1 MTRRMLALFAPSLL
15 AAQQNITVTCKG
27 MDCQV
32 TKAVPRIPRPRNG
45 ECPACGTMAPSLD
58 YRADVQLLPEC
69 KKPST
74 PDEKAVCEIAVDIM
88 TKRSP
93 SRRVDC
99 EHCGCTFRQWAE
111 GMEPKR

>member
-1 MTRRMLALFAPSLL
+1 MTRRFLALFAPSLL
-15 AAQQNITVTCKG
+15 AAQAPRVTCRG
-27 MDCQV
+27 MDCEV
-32 TKAVPRIPRPRNG
+32 KPRIPRPRNG
-45 ECPACGTMAPSLD
+45 ECPLCGTMAKPLN